1 LAGWPPQSQA
11 TAGTGKRVYTC
22 HMDCENLTVATESRV
37 ADAVPRQGRPTLA
50 TARTYR
56 LQTST
61 SATIAKRTLP
71 SVNAEGA
78 AHCALPGQAKVQVR
92 VQLPERPTHRTNG
105 CVLTGSV
112 ARPRRTESSEL
123 PEADAIRLAQQ
134 GDAGAFERLYRLHNR
149 RVYSLCLR
157 MVGNTAEA
165 EDLTQEA
172 FLQLFRKIAT
182 FRGESAFS
190 TWLHR
195 LAVNVVLMK
204 LRKKSGTETSL
215 EEVTEPD
222 EETGGPR
229 RDFGGPDLTLSG
241 SIDRLNLQRAVEQLP
256 PGYKAVFVLH
266 DMQGYEHNEIAKI
279 MGCSIGNSKSQLHK
293 ARMRLRE
300 LLHEAL
306 REKARE
312 ERRAAGGSAG
322 ED

>member
-1 LAGWPPQSQA
+1 
-11 TAGTGKRVYTC
+11 
-22 HMDCENLTVATESRV
+22 M
-37 ADAVPRQGRPTLA
+37 
-50 TARTYR
+50 
-56 LQTST
+56 
-61 SATIAKRTLP
+61 
-71 SVNAEGA
+71 
-78 AHCALPGQAKVQVR
+78 
-92 VQLPERPTHRTNG
+92 
-105 CVLTGSV
+105 
-112 ARPRRTESSEL
+112 
-123 PEADAIRLAQQ
+123 PEAEAIRLAQQ
-134 GDAGAFERLYRLHNR
+134 GDAQAFKRIYRLHSR

-157 MVGNTAEA
+157 MVGNPTEA

-215 EEVTEPD
+215 DQLTEPD
-222 EETGGPR
+222 EDSGGPR
-229 RDFGGPDLTLSG
+229 RDFGTVDLRLSG
-241 SIDRLNLQRAVEQLP
+241 SIDRVNLQRAVDQLP

-266 DMQGYEHNEIAKI
+266 DVQGYEHNEIAEI

-300 LLHEAL
+300 LLHEVL
-306 REKARE
+306 RAKARE
-312 ERRAAGGSAG
+312 ERKAAGTASGGS